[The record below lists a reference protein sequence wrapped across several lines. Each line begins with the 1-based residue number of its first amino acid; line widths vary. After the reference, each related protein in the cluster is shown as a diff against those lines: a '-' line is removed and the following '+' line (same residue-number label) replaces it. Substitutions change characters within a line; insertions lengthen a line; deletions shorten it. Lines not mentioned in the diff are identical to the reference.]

1 MSQEEQST
9 RVLTYE
15 EAEVGFE
22 FSPYVFEVTQELVQ
36 RYAELMGEEHP
47 IFTDAGSARMEG
59 YSDLVA
65 IPTLMNCYAHFI
77 SHMRASGY
85 ERPGESFHSR
95 SAFQFLGP
103 VYPGD
108 VITSTMRISDKW
120 EKRGFQYLGF
130 VIESRNQ
137 HGNKVAE
144 KFHASVWPSER
155 TKRR

>member
-1 MSQEEQST
+1 MTQEEQSKG
-9 RVLTYE
+9 VLTYE
-15 EAEVGFE
+15 EAEIGFE
-22 FSPYVFEVTQELVQ
+22 FSPYVFEVTLDLVQ
-36 RYAELMGEEHP
+36 RYAKLMGEDHP
-47 IFTDAGSARMEG
+47 IFTDAGSARKEG

-77 SHMRASGY
+77 AHIRASGY

-95 SAFQFLGP
+95 SAFKFLAP

-108 VITSTMRISDKW
+108 VITSTMRVSDKW

-130 VIESRNQ
+130 TIESRNQ

-155 TKRR
+155 TERR